1 MTSVVMCDAE
11 PAQRRHPVELAQ
23 PHPCCADPDLFFPIS
38 EEGPSLRQIAAAKAV
53 CASCA
58 QLPACLRQALDGNEE
73 GIWGGTTKLE
83 RDAMRRYG
91 QAVSRLG
98 RSA

>member
-1 MTSVVMCDAE
+1 MTSVVMCDVE
-11 PAQRRHPVELAQ
+11 PTQRRRPVELAH
-23 PHPCCADPDLFFPIS
+23 PHPCSAEPELFFPIS
-38 EEGPSLRQIAAAKAV
+38 EEGPSLRQIAEAKAV

-58 QLPACLRQALDGNEE
+58 QRPVCLRHALDGDEE

-83 RDAMRRYG
+83 RDAMRRHR
-91 QAVSRLG
+91 QAVSWIE